1 MDNLVALVDI
11 LGCRFAS
18 LPMTYLG
25 MPFGA
30 HFKVVSMWNPIL
42 EMERKLSGWKRLY
55 FSMVVDLLC

>member
-11 LGCRFAS
+11 LGCRIAS

-30 HFKVVSMWNPIL
+30 RFKVVSMWNPIL